1 MVRRFGVKAT
11 VEHALRTLFWPV
23 ADVGTLLVFA
33 RNVGS
38 DTVSKLANG
47 LQVRMGTVDDCADM
61 AKMVDSPLPGHRG
74 RIASPEVLTRRSADY
89 ERRLARGDRLYVIFD
104 SVGGQPVHMRWNT
117 THAEL
122 IPECLLWIVPPPGT
136 AYTFDVFTHDA
147 FRGRDLIAHSRT
159 FSDADLRALG
169 IDRVYWYVRH
179 DNHSCLRARPANAED
194 HQRLRYLRLGSPT
207 APVFVSPLG
216 ALLPP
221 ISRHASR

>member
-1 MVRRFGVKAT
+1 MVRRFGVKVT
-11 VEHALRTLFWPV
+11 FEHAVRTLFWPV
-23 ADVGTLLVFA
+23 ADVGMLLVFA

-38 DTVSKLANG
+38 GPVPKPTNG
-47 LQVRMGTVDDCADM
+47 LRARMGTVPDCADL
-61 AKMVDSPLPGHRG
+61 AKMIDSPVPSRRG
-74 RIASPEVLTRRSADY
+74 RIASPDELTRRSADF

-147 FRGRDLIAHSRT
+147 YRGRDLTAHSRA
-159 FSDADLRALG
+159 FADADLRALE

-179 DNHSCLRARPANAED
+179 DNHSCLRAHPANAED
-194 HQRLRYLRLGSPT
+194 HQRLRYLRFGSPN
-207 APVFVSPLG
+207 APVFVCPLG
-216 ALLPP
+216 ALAPP
-221 ISRHASR
+221 ISRHAPR